1 MALRKALHPG
11 NPPDFFTEATA
22 LALCKAAWPQA
33 VGARL
38 AGRTEVLGLDHGMLL
53 VAVPDSRWRRI
64 LHRLQREI
72 LSRMWAVA
80 GGFAPRRL
88 GFVERPTSLPEPAAD
103 LLLEPPR
110 PLPEVVQLAADTI
123 GDTELKARFEETA
136 RRYMARPRKPPTP
149 ETEAP

>member
-1 MALRKALHPG
+1 MALRKALFPG
-11 NPPDFFTEATA
+11 NPPAFFTEATA

-38 AGRTEVLGLDHGMLL
+38 ADRTEVLGLDHGMLL
-53 VAVPDSRWRRI
+53 VAVPDGRWRRI

-88 GFVERPTSLPEPAAD
+88 GFVERPMPPPEPAATQP
-103 LLLEPPR
+103 EPPG
-110 PLPEVVQLAADTI
+110 PLPEIVQRAADTI
-123 GDTELKARFEETA
+123 GDTELRSRFAESA
-136 RRYMARPRKPPTP
+136 RRYLARPQAPTTRRP
-149 ETEAP
+149 ETQ